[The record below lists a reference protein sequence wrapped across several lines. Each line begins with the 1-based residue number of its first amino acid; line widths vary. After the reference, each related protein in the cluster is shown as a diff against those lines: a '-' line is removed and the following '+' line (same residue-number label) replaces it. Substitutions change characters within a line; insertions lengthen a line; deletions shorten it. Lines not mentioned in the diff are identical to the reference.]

1 MKVRRDGVQFY
12 KILRQR
18 KINEDT
24 FCNLLDIQNYDYITG
39 NNKNSFAIKYNP
51 DTYNQLLDN
60 NTIFKEYTSRAI
72 QQLFVTNQKF
82 LAMLNLSDFFNMK
95 MVSCLFVED
104 DKNMYLEEY
113 EELCLESVEDIV
125 SRHDFNIKEV
135 TYRTNNTNR
144 TIVLQKNGVIG
155 FDNGLTDSEYQKL
168 LKFIDTLNFGLKV
181 IDI

>member
-1 MKVRRDGVQFY
+1 MEFY
-12 KILRQR
+12 KILRQK

-39 NNKNSFAIKYNP
+39 KNRNSFAIKYNP

-60 NTIFKEYTSRAI
+60 NMVFKEYKSKAI

-82 LAMLNLSDFFNMK
+82 LTMLSLSEIFNMK

-104 DKNMYLEEY
+104 KENMYLDEY
-113 EELCLESVEDIV
+113 EELSLDSVQDVV
-125 SRHDFNIKEV
+125 SRYDFNIKEV
-135 TYRTNNTNR
+135 TYKTNSTKR

-155 FDNGLTDSEYQKL
+155 FDKGLTNSEYEKL

-181 IDI
+181 IGR

>member
-1 MKVRRDGVQFY
+1 VQFY

-51 DTYNQLLDN
+51 DNYNQLLN
-60 NTIFKEYTSRAI
+60 NNRIFKEYSSRAI

-82 LAMLNLSDFFNMK
+82 LAILNFSEIFNMS

-104 DKNMYLEEY
+104 EENMYLEEY
-113 EELCLESVEDIV
+113 EELSVESVEDV
-125 SRHDFNIKEV
+125 VNRYGFNIKEV
-135 TYRTNNTNR
+135 TYKTYDSKR

-155 FDNGLTDSEYQKL
+155 FDNGLTETEYQKL
-168 LKFIDTLNFGLKV
+168 LNFIDTLNFGLRV
-181 IDI
+181 IDV

>member
-1 MKVRRDGVQFY
+1 MQFY

-51 DTYNQLLDN
+51 DTYNQLLN
-60 NTIFKEYTSRAI
+60 NSRVFKEYKSRAI

-82 LAMLNLSDFFNMK
+82 LAILNFSDFFNMS
-95 MVSCLFVED
+95 MVSCLFAED
-104 DKNMYLEEY
+104 AENIYLEEY
-113 EELCLESVEDIV
+113 EELSLESVEDIV
-125 SRHDFNIKEV
+125 SRYGFNIKEV
-135 TYRTNNTNR
+135 TYKTNDSKR

-155 FDNGLTDSEYQKL
+155 FDNGLTDTEYQKL
-168 LKFIDTLNFGLKV
+168 LKFIDTLNFGLRV

>member
-1 MKVRRDGVQFY
+1 MEFY

-51 DTYNQLLDN
+51 NTYNQLLNN
-60 NTIFKEYTSRAI
+60 NTIFKEYKNRSI

-82 LAMLNLSDFFNMK
+82 LAMLNFNDFFNIE

-104 DKNMYLEEY
+104 DENLYLEEY
-113 EELCLESVEDIV
+113 EELSLESVEDVV
-125 SRHDFNIKEV
+125 SRYDFNIKEI
-135 TYRTNNTNR
+135 TYKTNDSKR

-168 LKFIDTLNFGLKV
+168 LTFIDTLNFGLKV